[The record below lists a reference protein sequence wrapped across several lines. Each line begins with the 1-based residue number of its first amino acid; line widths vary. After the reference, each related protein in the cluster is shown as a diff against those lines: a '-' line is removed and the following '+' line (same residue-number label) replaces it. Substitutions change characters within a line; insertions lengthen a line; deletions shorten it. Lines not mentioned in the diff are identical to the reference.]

1 MIAES
6 SKSQESRISK
16 IVLDNPLKSI
26 LIPTFLTFIIGSGLR
41 FIIVDDNMMAM
52 LPTKMESRI
61 TWDAVQNEFGSTESI
76 FIAFG
81 KDGKNIFNKEALSQ
95 LWDVTRKLEK
105 IKEVEKVTSISNIPK
120 IFSNDGFLEIED
132 LQKNRELSEH
142 TIKDIANYV
151 NANSTIK
158 NRMVSKNEDYFNII
172 IQPSPNVSH
181 DILRHRVV
189 QVGDSLLSRNY
200 DIHYGGTAYITGS
213 VPTMIK
219 KDISTLI
226 TIGLGLMCGI
236 LVLNIRNVF
245 SVFLIFSIIIQSL
258 IVMAGVMG
266 WITYYAGSK
275 YFYFTIINSSMPI
288 ILLTI
293 ANSDGVHFVTRF
305 FKEMRSGKDTR
316 QAISASIDKLLM
328 PIFLTSITTISAF
341 LALYFAPIN
350 QLLGYGVCLSIG
362 ILYAFILSVTFLPA
376 AISFKKWNPEPISI
390 SRESILEKTI
400 RNIGVVIISNP
411 VKILKTGLIII
422 LFGFSGLLF
431 VKVDVNIANFFKKG
445 TEFRKSIDFIDEQMA
460 GTMDFRVRVEGDVKD
475 PGVLYE
481 IEQLQN
487 ALKENPSINA
497 TYSIADAVK
506 QMHFT
511 LMDNNPE
518 FNTIPKNGNEISNLL
533 AMYSMSGDSDDL
545 ASIVDYNYNTS
556 LITALSSVMS
566 TDQIISFVDHIQ
578 SHVNN
583 LEIID
588 RVSVTGMGFV
598 IRDLIYLVI
607 ESSIISLVA
616 SLFGICFITSLF
628 FKSMAWGM
636 LSIIPLLSAIII
648 NFGLMGFSGIY
659 LSHVTALLSSVII
672 GVGVDFSIHYI
683 YHFKANRFKDKSE
696 KNSTETF
703 NEVGY
708 PIVLDSASNMSFGAL
723 IFSNF
728 IPVQFVGGLMVF
740 AMLATSVGTLTLLAS
755 LTEILKK
762 KQIL

>member
-6 SKSQESRISK
+6 SKSQESRFSK

-26 LIPTFLTFIIGSGLR
+26 LIPIFLTFILGSGLR

-52 LPTKMESRI
+52 IPTKMESKM

-81 KDGKNIFNKEALSQ
+81 KEGKNIFNKEALSQ
-95 LWDVTRKLEK
+95 LWDVTRALEK
-105 IKEVEKVTSISNIPK
+105 IKEIEKVNSISNIPK
-120 IFSNDGFLEIED
+120 ILSNDGFLEIED

-142 TIKDIANYV
+142 TTEDIANYV

-158 NRMVSKNEDYFNII
+158 NRMVSKHEDYFNII
-172 IQPSPNVSH
+172 IQPLPNVSH
-181 DILRHRVV
+181 DILRHKVV
-189 QVGDSLLSRNY
+189 QVGDSLLSMNY

-226 TIGLGLMCGI
+226 FIGLGLMCGI

-258 IVMAGVMG
+258 IVMAGIMG
-266 WITYYAGSK
+266 WITYYTGSK

-376 AISFKKWNPEPISI
+376 AISFKKWNPESISI

-422 LFGFSGLLF
+422 LFGFSGLMF

-588 RVSVTGMGFV
+588 RVSVTGMGVV

>member
-52 LPTKMESRI
+52 LPTKMESRK

-151 NANSTIK
+151 NVNSTIK

-376 AISFKKWNPEPISI
+376 AISFKKWNPESISI

-422 LFGFSGLLF
+422 LFGFSGLMF

-588 RVSVTGMGFV
+588 RVSVTGMGVV

-762 KQIL
+762 NKLN

>member
-1 MIAES
+1 
-6 SKSQESRISK
+6 
-16 IVLDNPLKSI
+16 
-26 LIPTFLTFIIGSGLR
+26 
-41 FIIVDDNMMAM
+41 MMAM
-52 LPTKMESRI
+52 IPTKMESKM

-81 KDGKNIFNKEALSQ
+81 KEGKNIFNKEALSQ
-95 LWDVTRKLEK
+95 LWDVTRALEK
-105 IKEVEKVTSISNIPK
+105 IKEIEKVTSISNIPK

-132 LQKNRELSEH
+132 LQKGRELSDN
-142 TIKDIANYV
+142 TIEDIANYV

-158 NRMVSKNEDYFNII
+158 NRIVSKHEDYFNII
-172 IQPSPNVSH
+172 IQPLPNVSH
-181 DILRHRVV
+181 DILRHKVV
-189 QVGDSLLSRNY
+189 QVGDSLLSMNY
-200 DIHYGGTAYITGS
+200 DIHYGGTAYVTGS

-226 TIGLGLMCGI
+226 FIGLGLMCGI

-258 IVMAGVMG
+258 IVMAGIMG
-266 WITYYAGSK
+266 WITYYTGSK

-328 PIFLTSITTISAF
+328 PVFLTSITTIAAF

-362 ILYAFILSVTFLPA
+362 ILFAFILSVTFLPA
-376 AISFKKWNPEPISI
+376 ALSFKNWNTESISI
-390 SRESILEKTI
+390 SEESLFERTI
-400 RNIGVVIISNP
+400 RKFGNGILSRP
-411 VKILKTGLIII
+411 TKILKSGLVII
-422 LFGFSGLLF
+422 LISFSGLVF

-588 RVSVTGMGFV
+588 RVSVTGMGVV
-598 IRDLIYLVI
+598 IRDLIFLVI

-683 YHFKANRFKDKSE
+683 YHFKANRFKNKSE

-740 AMLATSVGTLTLLAS
+740 AMLATSIGTLTLLAS

>member
-1 MIAES
+1 MITKKTK
-6 SKSQESRISK
+6 SKESRISS
-16 IVLDNPLKSI
+16 IILDNPLKSI
-26 LIPTFLTFIIGSGLR
+26 LIPIFLTLILGSGIR
-41 FIIVDDNMMAM
+41 FVIVDDNMMAM
-52 LPTKMESRI
+52 LPEDMQSRI
-61 TWDAVQNEFGSTESI
+61 SWDAVQNEFGSTESI

-81 KDGKNIFNKEALSQ
+81 NKGKNIFNKEAFSQ
-95 LWDVTRKLEK
+95 LWDVTIALEK
-105 IKEVEKVTSISNIPK
+105 IKEVEKVTSITNIPK
-120 IFSNDGFLEIED
+120 ILSNDGFLEIED
-132 LQKNRELSEH
+132 LQKDRELSEH
-142 TIKDIANYV
+142 KIEDIANYV

-158 NRMVSKNEDYFNII
+158 NRMVSKYEDYFNII
-172 IQPSPNVSH
+172 IQPLPNVSH
-181 DILRHRVV
+181 NILRNKIV

-200 DIHYGGTAYITGS
+200 DINYGGTAYITGS
-213 VPTMIK
+213 VHTMIK

-226 TIGLGLMCGI
+226 IIGLGLMCGI
-236 LVLNIRNVF
+236 LILNIRNIF

-266 WITYYAGSK
+266 WITYYTGSK

-305 FKEMRSGKDTR
+305 FKEMRVRKDTR
-316 QAISASIDKLLM
+316 KAISASIDKLLM
-328 PIFLTSITTISAF
+328 PIFLTSITTIAAF

-362 ILYAFILSVTFLPA
+362 IFYAFILSVTFLPA
-376 AISFKKWNPEPISI
+376 AISFKKWNLESISI

-411 VKILKTGLIII
+411 VKILKIGLIII
-422 LFGFSGLLF
+422 LFGFSGLMF

-445 TEFRKSIDFIDEQMA
+445 TEFRKSIDFIDKQMA
-460 GTMDFRVRVEGDVKD
+460 GTMDFRIRVEGDVKD
-475 PGVLYE
+475 SDVLYE
-481 IEQLQN
+481 IEQLQK

-497 TYSIADAVK
+497 THSIADVVK

-518 FNTIPKNGNEISNLL
+518 FNTIPKNGNKISNLL

-588 RVSVTGMGFV
+588 RVSVTGMGVV

-616 SLFGICFITSLF
+616 SLFCICFITSLF

-683 YHFKANRFKDKSE
+683 YHFKANRTKDKSD

>member
-6 SKSQESRISK
+6 SKSQESRISN

-26 LIPTFLTFIIGSGLR
+26 LIPIFLTFILGSGLR

-52 LPTKMESRI
+52 LPAKMESRI

-81 KDGKNIFNKEALSQ
+81 NKGENIFNKEAFSQ
-95 LWDVTRKLEK
+95 LWDVTKACEK

-120 IFSNDGFLEIED
+120 ILSNNGFLEIED
-132 LQKNRELSEH
+132 LQKGRELIDT
-142 TIKDIANYV
+142 TIEDIADYV

-158 NRMVSKNEDYFNII
+158 NRMVSKHEDYFNII
-172 IQPSPNVSH
+172 IQPLPNVSH

-189 QVGDSLLSRNY
+189 QVGDSLLSMNY

-213 VPTMIK
+213 VPMMIK

-226 TIGLGLMCGI
+226 IIGLGLMCGI
-236 LVLNIRNVF
+236 LLLNIRNIF

-266 WITYYAGSK
+266 WITYYTGSK

-305 FKEMRSGKDTR
+305 FKEMRDKKDTR
-316 QAISASIDKLLM
+316 QAISASINKLLM
-328 PIFLTSITTISAF
+328 PLFLTSITTIAAF

-362 ILYAFILSVTFLPA
+362 IFYAFILSVTFLPA
-376 AISFKKWNPEPISI
+376 AISFKKWDLESISI
-390 SRESILEKTI
+390 SKESLLERTI
-400 RNIGVVIISNP
+400 RYFGVVIISNP
-411 VKILKTGLIII
+411 IKILKIGLIII
-422 LFGFSGLLF
+422 LIGFFGLMF

-475 PGVLYE
+475 PDVLYE
-481 IEQLQN
+481 IEQLQK
-487 ALKENPSINA
+487 AFKEDPSINA

-506 QMHFT
+506 QMHFI
-511 LMDNNPE
+511 LMDKNPE
-518 FNTIPKNGNEISNLL
+518 FNAIPQNGDKISNLL

-545 ASIVDYNYNTS
+545 FSLVDYSYNTS

-566 TDQIISFVDHIQ
+566 TEQIISFVEHIQ

-588 RVSVTGMGFV
+588 SVSVTGMGVV

-628 FKSMAWGM
+628 FKSIAWGI

-683 YHFKANRFKDKSE
+683 YNFRINSTKDKSD
-696 KNSTETF
+696 KNFTETF

-762 KQIL
+762 KQIK

>member
-6 SKSQESRISK
+6 SKSQESRFSK

-26 LIPTFLTFIIGSGLR
+26 LIPIFLTFILGSGLR

-52 LPTKMESRI
+52 IPTKMESKM

-81 KDGKNIFNKEALSQ
+81 KEGKNIFNKEALSQ
-95 LWDVTRKLEK
+95 LWDVTRALEK
-105 IKEVEKVTSISNIPK
+105 IKEIEKVNSISNIPK
-120 IFSNDGFLEIED
+120 ILSNDGFLEIED

-142 TIKDIANYV
+142 KIEDIANYV
-151 NANSTIK
+151 NANTTIK
-158 NRMVSKNEDYFNII
+158 NRMVSKHDDYFNII
-172 IQPSPNVSH
+172 IQPLPNVSH
-181 DILRHRVV
+181 DILRNEIV
-189 QVGDSLLSRNY
+189 QIGDSLLSVNY

-226 TIGLGLMCGI
+226 IIGLGLMCGI
-236 LVLNIRNVF
+236 LVLNIRNIF

-258 IVMAGVMG
+258 IVMAGIMG
-266 WITYYAGSK
+266 WITYYTGSK

-376 AISFKKWNPEPISI
+376 AISFKKWNPESISI

-422 LFGFSGLLF
+422 LFGFSGLMF

-588 RVSVTGMGFV
+588 RVSVTGMGVV

>member
-26 LIPTFLTFIIGSGLR
+26 LIPIFLTFILGSGLR

-52 LPTKMESRI
+52 IPTKMESKM

-81 KDGKNIFNKEALSQ
+81 KEGKNIFNKEALSQ
-95 LWDVTRKLEK
+95 LWDVTRALEK
-105 IKEVEKVTSISNIPK
+105 IKEIEKVNSISNIPK
-120 IFSNDGFLEIED
+120 ILSNDGFLEIED

-142 TIKDIANYV
+142 TTEDIANYV

-158 NRMVSKNEDYFNII
+158 NRMVSKHEDYFNII
-172 IQPSPNVSH
+172 IQPLPNVSH

-189 QVGDSLLSRNY
+189 QVGDSLLSMNY

-226 TIGLGLMCGI
+226 FIGLGLMCGI

-266 WITYYAGSK
+266 WITYYTGSK

-376 AISFKKWNPEPISI
+376 AISFKKWNPESISI

-422 LFGFSGLLF
+422 LFGFSGLMF

-588 RVSVTGMGFV
+588 RVSVTGMGVV

>member
-26 LIPTFLTFIIGSGLR
+26 LIPIFLTFILGSGLR

-52 LPTKMESRI
+52 LPTKMESKM

-81 KDGKNIFNKEALSQ
+81 KEGKNIFNKEALSQ
-95 LWDVTRKLEK
+95 LWDVTRALEK
-105 IKEVEKVTSISNIPK
+105 IKEIEKVTSISNIPK
-120 IFSNDGFLEIED
+120 ILSNDGFLEIED
-132 LQKNRELSEH
+132 LQKNRELSKH
-142 TIKDIANYV
+142 TIEDIANYV

-158 NRMVSKNEDYFNII
+158 NRMVSKHEDYFNII
-172 IQPSPNVSH
+172 IQPLPNVSH
-181 DILRHRVV
+181 DILRNKVV
-189 QVGDSLLSRNY
+189 QIGDSLLSVNY

-226 TIGLGLMCGI
+226 FIGLGLMCGI

-266 WITYYAGSK
+266 WITYYTGSK

-328 PIFLTSITTISAF
+328 PIFLTSITTIAAF
-341 LALYFAPIN
+341 LTLYFAPIN

-376 AISFKKWNPEPISI
+376 AISFKNWNPESISI
-390 SRESILEKTI
+390 SEESIFEKTI
-400 RNIGVVIISNP
+400 RNFGSGILSRP
-411 VKILKTGLIII
+411 TKILKIGLVII
-422 LFGFSGLLF
+422 LISFSGLMF

-481 IEQLQN
+481 IEQLQK

-518 FNTIPKNGNEISNLL
+518 FNTIPKNGNKISNLL

-588 RVSVTGMGFV
+588 RVSVTGMGVV

-683 YHFKANRFKDKSE
+683 YHFKANRTKEKSD

>member
-26 LIPTFLTFIIGSGLR
+26 LIPVFLTFIIGSGLR

-52 LPTKMESRI
+52 LPTKMESKI

-81 KDGKNIFNKEALSQ
+81 NEGENIFNKEALSQ
-95 LWDVTRKLEK
+95 LWDVTRKLEE

-120 IFSNDGFLEIED
+120 IFSEGGFLEIED
-132 LQKNRELSEH
+132 LQKNRELSEY
-142 TIKDIANYV
+142 TIEDIANYI

-158 NRMVSKNEDYFNII
+158 NRMVSKHEDYFNII
-172 IQPSPNVSH
+172 IQPLPNVSH

-189 QVGDSLLSRNY
+189 QVGDSLLSMNY

-226 TIGLGLMCGI
+226 IIGLGLMCGI
-236 LVLNIRNVF
+236 LALNIRNMF

-266 WITYYAGSK
+266 WITYYTGSK
-275 YFYFTIINSSMPI
+275 YFFFTIINSSMPI

-328 PIFLTSITTISAF
+328 PIFLTSITTIAAF

-376 AISFKKWNPEPISI
+376 ALSFKKWNLDSISI
-390 SRESILEKTI
+390 LKESILEKTI

-422 LFGFSGLLF
+422 VFGFSGLMFL
-431 VKVDVNIANFFKKG
+431 KVDVNIANFFKKG

-460 GTMDFRVRVEGDVKD
+460 GTMDFRIRVEGDVKD

-481 IEQLQN
+481 IEQLQK

-506 QMHFT
+506 QIHFT

-518 FNTIPKNGNEISNLL
+518 FNTIPKNGNKISNLL

-545 ASIVDYNYNTS
+545 SSVVDYNYNTS

-566 TDQIISFVDHIQ
+566 TDQIISFVDHIK

-588 RVSVTGMGFV
+588 SVSVTGMGVV

-616 SLFGICFITSLF
+616 SLFCICFITSLF
-628 FKSMAWGM
+628 FKSIAWGI
-636 LSIIPLLSAIII
+636 LSIIPLLSAMII

-683 YHFKANRFKDKSE
+683 YHFRINRIEDKSD

-708 PIVLDSASNMSFGAL
+708 PIALDSASNMSFGAL

-728 IPVQFVGGLMVF
+728 IPVKFVGGLMVF